1 MRPRNEWEKWIN
13 FHGELFLRGA
23 GTAIA
28 LPALEAMIP
37 HKALAAGNVEF
48 PTRMAFV
55 YIPNGVIQKDWNVK
69 GEGSGYHMSRT
80 LQPMEKHRGRFART
94 EWVGAREGG
103 SQWRW
108 RWGSCTGQCNFSDG
122 LSGSQNQ
129 RGGYS
134 VRRFR

>member
-1 MRPRNEWEKWIN
+1 MGKMDQLSRRT
-13 FHGELFLRGA
+13 FLRGA

-37 HKALAAGNVEF
+37 HKALAAGNVAF

-80 LQPMEKHRGRFART
+80 LQPMEKHREVRAG
-94 EWVGAREGG
+94 VV
-103 SQWRW
+103 
-108 RWGSCTGQCNFSDG
+108 TGLKYGHNHG
-122 LSGSQNQ
+122 H
-129 RGGYS
+129 
-134 VRRFR
+134 